1 MVTAAAERTGST
13 PLDVTVVIPALNRAS
28 VIGRALDSATG
39 QVPPPGEVIVVDDG
53 SSDDTAAVARA
64 HGATVISLP
73 QRGGSGPARNRAIAA
88 ARTGWIAFLDSD
100 DEWLPGHLARLL
112 AASDDQVL
120 VGAPALS
127 TSGKLL
133 GNTAAEPIS
142 VGPVDMLVPGD
153 LVVTS
158 ATLVRTDVIRAAG
171 GFRALPRAQD
181 LDLWLRVL
189 EHGPGRCL
197 PPPATISY
205 HEHPGQASKDQQLMR
220 ECFDDIM
227 TTYADR
233 DWLTAS
239 VRARSYGRVRWDDL
253 RVAQRAAD
261 PRGVARELAWFA
273 RNPVAVPVVVGLL
286 AQRRRSRAIGGRL
299 PG

>member
-1 MVTAAAERTGST
+1 MVTAAVEQAGST
-13 PLDVTVVIPALNRAS
+13 RFDVTVVIPALNRAS
-28 VIGRALDSATG
+28 VIARALDSATS
-39 QVPPPGEVIVVDDG
+39 QVPPPAEVIVVDDG

-73 QRGGSGPARNRAIAA
+73 ERGGSGPARNRAIAA
-88 ARTGWIAFLDSD
+88 ARTRWIAFLDSD

-112 AASDDQVL
+112 AASPDQVL
-120 VGAPALS
+120 VGAPAQS
-127 TSGKLL
+127 TSGKVL
-133 GNTAAEPIS
+133 GNTAAVPVR

-189 EHGPGRCL
+189 ERGPGRCL
-197 PPPATISY
+197 PPPATINY

-227 TTYADR
+227 RTYADR
-233 DWLTAS
+233 DWLTRS

-253 RVAQRAAD
+253 RVAQRAGD
-261 PRGVARELAWFA
+261 LRGVARELAWFA

-286 AQRRRSRAIGGRL
+286 AQRRRSRSIGVRL